1 MKPGEEIYV
10 TIEPGKML
18 LIHLDSITEPDE
30 QGKRT
35 IQFELNGM
43 PREII
48 IADKHITN
56 KIDTVKKADPGKIGE
71 VGATLSG
78 SVVKI
83 LVAKGQQIKKGEP
96 ILVTEAMKMETTMTS
111 PIDGT
116 VTSIETKAGKRIESG
131 DLLLVIE

>member
-18 LIHLDSITEPDE
+18 LIRLDSITEPDE

-56 KIDTVKKADPGKIGE
+56 KIDTVKKADPEKIGE

>member
-1 MKPGEEIYV
+1 
-10 TIEPGKML
+10 ML
-18 LIHLDSITEPDE
+18 RSLVGSEMCIRDS
-30 QGKRT
+30 
-35 IQFELNGM
+35 NGM

-56 KIDTVKKADPGKIGE
+56 KIDTVKKADPEKIGE